1 MLSKVEI
8 KNLKSMASLMP
19 ISEHIGKDGLSKAVI
34 EQIDKNLTANELC
47 KVKVLPNSMLDT
59 KEVLQSLALSLKAE
73 PIQAIGINVI
83 LYRFSPNK
91 KQHILE
97 KIK

>member
-73 PIQAIGINVI
+73 PVQAIGRNVI
-83 LYRFSPNK
+83 LYRFSPKK

-97 KIK
+97 NN